1 MAKYKYYSYDQQL
14 MIPVSLSKQVLPK
27 TFEYTLNV
35 LIDEQIDLSIFE
47 YKYSNDETGAP
58 AYDPAILLKIIL
70 YAYSKG
76 ITGSRKIADLCREN
90 IVCMALSADSRPH
103 HTTIADFISSMGK
116 ECIELFTNILS
127 VCYTENLIGKNMFAI
142 DGCKISSNC
151 SKEWSGTKSDLLKKS
166 EKIKKSISYL
176 VNKHKNTDENLIDED
191 QRDREEKSIKKLKE
205 KAQIITSWL
214 KTHEDRIGV
223 QDKPIKSNIIDN
235 ESAKMATG
243 HGVIQGYNGI
253 AAVDDKHQ
261 LIVWAETYGDA
272 NENRHLEDALDG
284 IEENCRKAGIDE
296 NIYGKV
302 TVIADTGYHSNSNMD
317 LIQEKRI
324 DAYIPDN
331 QFRKR
336 DIRFGDVG
344 KYKKQR
350 VANWKPKK
358 GKKYF
363 KPADFHFD
371 SITGKLICP
380 AGFPLWCKGRNFKSS
395 TGLTGQAFMGHIK
408 NCTGC
413 KLRSKCLR
421 NENTKARQV
430 AIFDRVENATEKM
443 KRKIDSPFGRSMYS
457 KRMGT
462 VEPVFGHI
470 RGTKKLD
477 RFTLRGKKKVN
488 NQWLLYCMVHNI
500 GKINRYGK

>member
-14 MIPVSLSKQVLPK
+14 MIPVTLANQILPD
-27 TFEYTLNV
+27 TFEFTLNNV
-35 LIDEQIDLSIFE
+35 IDHLDLSVFDKN
-47 YKYSNDETGAP
+47 YCNDETGAP
-58 AYDPAILLKIIL
+58 AYDPAILIKAIL
-70 YAYSKG
+70 FAYSRG
-76 ITGSRKIADLCREN
+76 IITSRKIARLCEEN
-90 IVCMALSADSRPH
+90 IVCMALTADTRPH
-103 HTTIADFISSMGK
+103 FTTIADFISSMDD
-116 ECIELFTNILS
+116 ECIYLFTKILS
-127 VCYTENLIGKNMFAI
+127 VCYTENLIGKKMFAI

-151 SKEWSGTKSDLLKKS
+151 AKEWSGTKEELLNKT
-166 EKIKKSISYL
+166 EKIRKSVSYL
-176 VNKHKNTDENLIDED
+176 VSKHKRTDANLENDK
-191 QRDREEKSIKKLKE
+191 QRQREERAIKKLNE
-205 KAQIITSWL
+205 KADKISAWL
-214 KTHEDRIGV
+214 DSHEDRIGV
-223 QDKPIKSNIIDN
+223 QKKPIKSNITDN

-272 NENRHLEDALDG
+272 NENRHLPEALDG
-284 IEENCRKAGIDE
+284 IEENCRKSGIDE

-302 TVIADTGYHSNSNMD
+302 TVIADTGYHSNSNMN

-336 DIRFGDVG
+336 DIRFGEAG

-350 VANWKPKK
+350 VANWKPQK

-363 KPADFHFD
+363 RPEDFHFD

-380 AGFPLWCKGRNFKSS
+380 AGLPLWCKGKNFKSS

-408 NCTGC
+408 NCTAC

-421 NENTKARQV
+421 NKSTKARQV
-430 AIFDRVENATEKM
+430 VIFDKVENATEKM

-462 VEPVFGHI
+462 VEPVFGNI
-470 RGTKKLD
+470 RGRKNLD